1 MLDIWRQDKCASDTS
16 INITSPW
23 SFDMLGSY
31 VIDLI
36 NPKANNGYKFIL
48 VALNYF
54 TKWVKANSY
63 AHVTQKV
70 VKKFIEKDLVCR
82 YGLLAKLITNNT
94 LNFNGKLIDELCT
107 KRKIKHSN
115 SFPYIPKMNGVV
127 EIANKNLKKII

>member
-16 INITSPW
+16 INMTSPW

-82 YGLLAKLITNNT
+82 YGLPARLV
-94 LNFNGKLIDELCT
+94 ID
-107 KRKIKHSN
+107 N
-115 SFPYIPKMNGVV
+115 
-127 EIANKNLKKII
+127 A

>member
-16 INITSPW
+16 INMTSPW

-70 VKKFIEKDLVCR
+70 VKKFIEKDLVCC

-115 SFPYIPKMNGVV
+115 SFPYRPKMNGVV